1 MENRIKAFRSVMNW
15 TQIDLS
21 NKSGVALSQIG
32 LLEQG
37 VEKGV
42 SDSTRMKIA
51 DAFHAEFWEVFPVEG
66 KLNHVE
72 FRIDRMDRSKSFLKI
87 NGHLIRFLNL
97 EIVSKAAD
105 LPIVKI
111 SIFARILK
119 GEIKGAMEGELQI
132 IHIDES
138 TKGLISPDE
147 EIRRKGWAGPGA
159 APDGCPAS
167 SVKFKV
173 KVNRD

>member
-1 MENRIKAFRSVMNW
+1 MKEEKVENRIKAFRSVMNW
-15 TQIDLS
+15 TQIDLA
-21 NKSGVALSQIG
+21 NKSGVHISTIG
-32 LLEQG
+32 KLEQG

-51 DAFHAEFWEVFPVEG
+51 DAFKAEFWEVFPMEG
-66 KLNHVE
+66 KLNHVQ

-87 NGHLIRFLNL
+87 NGHNIRFLNL
-97 EIVSKAAD
+97 EIDSKARD

-111 SIFARILK
+111 SIFARILE
-119 GEIKGAMEGELQI
+119 GEIKGALEGELKI

-147 EIRRKGWAGPGA
+147 EIRRKGWIGPGA
-159 APDGCPAS
+159 KPDGCPAL
-167 SVKFKV
+167 
-173 KVNRD
+173 